1 MEVLKIEESSFKHG
15 RRLNIIMG
23 IMGVTFAILSN
34 SSALMVDGL
43 YSVVN
48 FASSLIA
55 AKVSMKLSQSADE
68 EMPFGYDYYETLYIS
83 FRSLVLLGIISF
95 SLLGGVGKII
105 TYLTGGPVAEIKP
118 GVILIYTVINV
129 TLCFILSRIH
139 KKNYLR
145 TNKRSELLKA
155 EESAA
160 IVDCMISLG
169 AGVAL
174 VGVIF
179 MRGTFLEVII
189 PIADSIVV
197 IVLSLLMIKE
207 PIKLFKGSLEEL
219 LGKSIGRRF
228 EKEAMAHLKLAVN
241 LDRYHLVDLK
251 IIRVGRHHHVY
262 TLLKPLS
269 PVGAGEMDDIRE
281 RVFKAFQKLALVRSH
296 VIFTGGRYYS

>member
-1 MEVLKIEESSFKHG
+1 MEVLRIEENSFKQG

-48 FASSLIA
+48 FVSSLIA
-55 AKVSMKLSQSADE
+55 AGVSLKLSKNADE

-95 SLLGGVGKII
+95 SLLGGVAKII

-129 TLCFILSRIH
+129 SLCFILSRIH
-139 KKNYLR
+139 RKNYLK
-145 TNKRSELLKA
+145 TNGRSELLKA

-160 IVDCMISLG
+160 MVDCMISLG
-169 AGVAL
+169 AGIAL

-179 MRGTFLEVII
+179 IRGTFLEGII

-197 IVLSLLMIKE
+197 IVLSLLLIKE
-207 PIKLFKGSLEEL
+207 PVKLFKGSLEEL

-228 EKEAMAHLKLAVN
+228 EEEAMAHLKLAVN
-241 LDRYHLVDLK
+241 LKRYHLIDLK

-262 TLLKPLS
+262 TLLKPLD
-269 PVGAGEMDDIRE
+269 PVGAEEMDEVRE
-281 RVFKAFQKLALVRSH
+281 KVFKAFQRLALVRSH
-296 VIFTGGRYYS
+296 VIFTGGKYYS

>member
-1 MEVLKIEESSFKHG
+1 MEVLKIEESSFKQG

-23 IMGVTFAILSN
+23 VMGVTFAILSN

-55 AKVSMKLSQSADE
+55 AKVSLNLSKSADE

-118 GVILIYTVINV
+118 GVILIYTIINV
-129 TLCFILSRIH
+129 SLCFILSRIH
-139 KKNYLR
+139 RKNYIK
-145 TNKRSELLKA
+145 TNGSSELLKA

-160 IVDCMISLG
+160 MVDCMISPG

-179 MRGTFLEVII
+179 MRGTFLEVLI

-219 LGKSIGRRF
+219 LGRSIGRKF
-228 EKEAMAHLKLAVN
+228 EEEAMAHLKLAVN
-241 LDRYHLVDLK
+241 LERYHLIDLK

-262 TLLKPLS
+262 TLLKPLN
-269 PVGAGEMDDIRE
+269 PIGVEEMDDIRE
-281 RVFKAFQKLALVRSH
+281 RVLKAFQRMALVRSH
-296 VIFTGGRYYS
+296 VIFTGSKYYS